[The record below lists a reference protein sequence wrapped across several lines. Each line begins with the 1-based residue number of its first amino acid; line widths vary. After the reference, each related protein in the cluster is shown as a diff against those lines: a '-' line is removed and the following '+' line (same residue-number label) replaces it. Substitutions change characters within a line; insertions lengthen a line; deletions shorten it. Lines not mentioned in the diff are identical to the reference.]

1 MQWKYLIIAGL
12 SMCGTAMYS
21 FASVESDA
29 VKARTQAMSEIS
41 DNMRLLGSMLKG
53 KTDFDLDIAKL
64 AIQNIANLAAKAPV
78 LFEIEAIDPHA
89 EAKPEIWSNY
99 EDFVDKAFTLET
111 VAIDASGSLI
121 DQGGLKDVLISLGKT
136 CKSCPVS
143 YTHLPL
149 PTIYSV

>member
-1 MQWKYLIIAGL
+1 MQLKYLIIAGI

-53 KTDFDLDIAKL
+53 QMDFDLDIAKL
-64 AIQNIANLAAKAPV
+64 AIQNIANLAAKTPV
-78 LFEIEAIDPHA
+78 LFELEAIDPHA

-99 EDFVDKAFTLET
+99 EDFVDKALALET
-111 VAIDASGSLI
+111 VAIEAGGSLT
-121 DQGGLKDVLISLGKT
+121 DQGGLKDVVMSLGKT
-136 CKSCPVS
+136 CKSCHS
-143 YTHLPL
+143 LYRN
-149 PTIYSV
+149 

>member
-1 MQWKYLIIAGL
+1 MQWKYLIIAGV
-12 SMCGTAMYS
+12 SMFGTAMYS

-53 KTDFDLDIAKL
+53 KTDFDLDVAKL
-64 AIQNIANLAAKAPV
+64 AIQNIANLAANAPI

-111 VAIDASGSLI
+111 VAVDASGSLT
-121 DQGGLKDVLISLGKT
+121 DQGGLKDVVISLGKT
-136 CKSCPVS
+136 CKSCHS
-143 YTHLPL
+143 LYRN
-149 PTIYSV
+149 

>member
-1 MQWKYLIIAGL
+1 MQLKYLIIAGM

-53 KTDFDLDIAKL
+53 QMDFDLDIAKL
-64 AIQNIANLAAKAPV
+64 AIHNIANLAAKTPV
-78 LFEIEAIDPHA
+78 LFELEAIDPHA

-99 EDFVDKAFTLET
+99 EDFVDKALALET
-111 VAIDASGSLI
+111 VAIDAGDSLI
-121 DQGGLKDVLISLGKT
+121 DQGGLKDVVMSLGKT
-136 CKSCPVS
+136 CKSCHS
-143 YTHLPL
+143 LYRN
-149 PTIYSV
+149 

>member
-1 MQWKYLIIAGL
+1 MQWNYLIIAGV
-12 SMCGTAMYS
+12 SMCGAAMYS

-53 KTDFDLDIAKL
+53 QTDFDLDIAKL

-78 LFEIEAIDPHA
+78 LFEVEAIDPHA

-99 EDFVDKAFTLET
+99 DDFVDKALHALNPAIPIFVIGLSAPPAIITSASPFIMSLAASPIECAPVEQAVET
-111 VAIDASGSLI
+111 A
-121 DQGGLKDVLISLGKT
+121 
-136 CKSCPVS
+136 
-143 YTHLPL
+143 
-149 PTIYSV
+149 

>member
-53 KTDFDLDIAKL
+53 
-64 AIQNIANLAAKAPV
+64 
-78 LFEIEAIDPHA
+78 
-89 EAKPEIWSNY
+89 
-99 EDFVDKAFTLET
+99 
-111 VAIDASGSLI
+111 
-121 DQGGLKDVLISLGKT
+121 
-136 CKSCPVS
+136 
-143 YTHLPL
+143 
-149 PTIYSV
+149 

>member
-1 MQWKYLIIAGL
+1 MQWKYLIIAGV
-12 SMCGTAMYS
+12 SMFGTAMYS

-53 KTDFDLDIAKL
+53 QMDFNLDIAKL
-64 AIQNIANLAAKAPV
+64 AIQNIANLAANAPI

-99 EDFVDKAFTLET
+99 EIL
-111 VAIDASGSLI
+111 LI
-121 DQGGLKDVLISLGKT
+121 KLWRLKQLQLT
-136 CKSCPVS
+136 PV
-143 YTHLPL
+143 
-149 PTIYSV
+149 VR

>member
-1 MQWKYLIIAGL
+1 MQWKYLIIAGV

-78 LFEIEAIDPHA
+78 LFEVEAIDPHA
-89 EAKPEIWSNY
+89 EAKLEIWSNY

-111 VAIDASGSLI
+111 VAIDASGSLT
-121 DQGGLKDVLISLGKT
+121 DQGGLKDVVISLGKT
-136 CKSCPVS
+136 CKSCHS
-143 YTHLPL
+143 LYRN
-149 PTIYSV
+149 

>member
-99 EDFVDKAFTLET
+99 DDFVDKAFTLET

-121 DQGGLKDVLISLGKT
+121 DQGGLKDVVISLGKT
-136 CKSCPVS
+136 CKSCHS
-143 YTHLPL
+143 LYRN
-149 PTIYSV
+149 